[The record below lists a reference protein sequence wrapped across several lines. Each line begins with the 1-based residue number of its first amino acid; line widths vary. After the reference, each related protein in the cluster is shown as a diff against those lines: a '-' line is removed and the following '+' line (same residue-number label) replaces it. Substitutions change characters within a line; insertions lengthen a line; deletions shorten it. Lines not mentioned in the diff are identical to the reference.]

1 MMPVQTER
9 NKMIYLRQLGA
20 SLFLTLAIVFTA
32 LPVSSAPVTPAAGIS
47 ESDLHTQARKAQLIS
62 ELLSEFHYRTL
73 SIDNALAGQALKAY
87 LDAIDQER
95 YYFLQQDIDEFQR
108 KVSVLD
114 TELKRGNLSTG
125 YLIFERYQQRVHERS
140 EFAKKLLQKP
150 LDLTS
155 DERIEIDRSK
165 ASWANSSAALDDL
178 WTKRV
183 KHDALTLLMAG
194 QEWPKVQEILNNRY
208 ARLASTVANYSN
220 EEIFQTY
227 INAWAQLFDPH
238 TQYMSPRLSENFDI
252 QMRLSLEGI
261 GAMLRSENDFVE
273 VVELVKGGPAALEG
287 QLQPGDRIIG
297 VGEGEDGDIVDVVGW
312 RLSDVV
318 ERIRGPKKTVVR
330 LQVLAGKAGGDA
342 AKTISIVRNEIKLEE
357 QAAQAKTLTVPADDQ
372 TSKRI
377 GVIKLPTFYMDFA
390 AADAGQKDY
399 RSTTRD
405 VRNLL
410 VKFQQDGIDG
420 LVIDL
425 RGNGGGSLREAT
437 ELTGLFTHGGPIVQ
451 VRRHDGTVEV
461 IQEPSRNSV
470 YNGPLVVL
478 VDQFSAS
485 ASEIFAAAIQDY
497 GRGIVVGQKTFGKG
511 TVQTLIDLDR
521 GLRAKEHGGRLK
533 LTIAK
538 FYRINGHSTQ
548 LRGVE
553 PDILLPSAIDGERFV
568 ESASETSL
576 PWDEIRAVPFLP
588 RSNLDPLIPVLR
600 KRHDAWAAKNPA
612 FQALLDEYTQ
622 LRKMQARNSLPL
634 NEKQRR
640 LERDQAEAKQ
650 LASINRRLVAYNLE
664 PLASLD
670 KFDRDSVPDTILE
683 SAAAIVVDLASLR
696 SGATTASR

>member
-1 MMPVQTER
+1 MR
-9 NKMIYLRQLGA
+9 YLRQLLT
-20 SLFLTLAIVFTA
+20 SLFLASAVAATA
-32 LPVSSAPVTPAAGIS
+32 LPVASAPVAPAAGIS
-47 ESDLHTQARKAQLIS
+47 KSDLHTQARKAQLIG

-73 SIDNALAGQALKAY
+73 TINGAMAAQALQAY
-87 LDAIDQER
+87 LDTIDQER
-95 YYFLQQDIDEFQR
+95 YYLLKQDIDEFQR
-108 KVSVLD
+108 TTDLLD
-114 TELKRGNLSTG
+114 DELKQGNLSAG
-125 YLIFERYQQRVHERS
+125 YRIFERYQQRVGERAD
-140 EFAKKLLQKP
+140 FAARLLEKP

-155 DERIEIDRSK
+155 DERIEIDRSE
-165 ASWANSSAALDDL
+165 APWAADQAELDAL
-178 WTKRV
+178 WRKRV

-194 QEWPKVQEILNNRY
+194 QEWPKVQEILSKRY
-208 ARLASTVANYSN
+208 ARLASTVANYSH

-273 VVELVKGGPAALEG
+273 VVELVKGGPAALDG

-297 VGEGEDGDIVDVVGW
+297 VGEGMDGDISDVVGW

-318 ERIRGPKKTVVR
+318 ERIRGPKKTTVR
-330 LQVLAGKAGGDA
+330 LQVLPGKAGGDA

-357 QAAQAKTLTVPADDQ
+357 QAAQAKTLTIPAGGD

-377 GVIKLPTFYMDFA
+377 GVIKLPAFYMDFA
-390 AADAGQKDY
+390 AADAGKKDY

-405 VRNLL
+405 VRALL
-410 VKFQQDGIDG
+410 AQFKQDGIDG
-420 LVIDL
+420 LVVDL

-437 ELTGLFTHGGPIVQ
+437 ELTGLFIHGGPVVQ
-451 VRRHDGTVEV
+451 VRRHDGAVEV
-461 IQEPSRNSV
+461 IQEPSRSIA
-470 YNGPLVVL
+470 YSGPLVVL

-497 GRGIVVGQKTFGKG
+497 GRGIVAGQKTFGKG

-521 GLRAKEHGGRLK
+521 GIRSKDNGGRLK

-553 PDILLPSAIDGERFV
+553 PDIALPSAFDADRFA
-568 ESASETSL
+568 ESASKTSL
-576 PWDEIRAVPFLP
+576 PWDEIRAIPFLP
-588 RSNLDPLIPVLR
+588 RSNLEPLIPVLR
-600 KRHDAWAAKNPA
+600 KRHDAWAANNPA
-612 FQALLDEYTQ
+612 FQALVDEYAQ
-622 LRKMQARNSLPL
+622 LREMQARNSLPL

-640 LERDQAEAKQ
+640 LERDEDEARQ
-650 LASINRRLVAYNLE
+650 LASVNRRLAAYDLK
-664 PLASLD
+664 PLPSLD
-670 KFDRDSVPDTILE
+670 KIDQDAVPDTILE
-683 SAAAIVVDLASLR
+683 SAAAIVVDLADLR
-696 SGATTASR
+696 SGTTTVSR

>member
-1 MMPVQTER
+1 MH
-9 NKMIYLRQLGA
+9 YFRQIA
-20 SLFLTLAIVFTA
+20 TSIFLTLIVAIVA
-32 LPVSSAPVTPAAGIS
+32 LPVASAPVTPAIS
-47 ESDLHTQARKAQLIS
+47 LSKSDLHAQARKAQLIG

-73 SIDNALAGQALKAY
+73 DIDKDMAAQALQAY
-87 LDAIDQER
+87 LDTIDRER
-95 YYFLQQDIDEFQR
+95 YYLLQQDIDEFQR
-108 KVSVLD
+108 SADLLNG
-114 TELKRGNLSTG
+114 ELKKGNLSTG
-125 YLIFERYQQRVHERS
+125 YRIFERYQQRVDERAK
-140 EFAKKLLQKP
+140 FAADLLEKP

-155 DERIEIDRSK
+155 EERIETDRSE
-165 ASWANSSAALDDL
+165 APWAADSNALDEL

-194 QEWPKVQEILNNRY
+194 QEWPKVQEILNKRY
-208 ARLASTVANYSN
+208 TRLATTAANYSD

-297 VGEGEDGDIVDVVGW
+297 VGEGEDGEISDVVGW

-318 ERIRGPKKTVVR
+318 ERIRGPKKTTVR
-330 LQVLAGKAGGDA
+330 LQVLSDKAGGDA
-342 AKTISIVRNEIKLEE
+342 KTIAIVRNEIKLED
-357 QAAQAKTLTVPADDQ
+357 QAAQAKTITVPTDSDNP
-372 TSKRI
+372 KRI

-390 AADAGQKDY
+390 AADAGKKDY

-405 VRNLL
+405 VRVLL
-410 VKFQQDGIDG
+410 EEFKQEGIDG

-437 ELTGLFTHGGPIVQ
+437 ELTSLFINGGPIVQ

-461 IQEPSRNSV
+461 IQEPKRNSA
-470 YNGPLVVL
+470 YNGSLVVL

-497 GRGIVVGQKTFGKG
+497 GRGVVVGQKTFGKG

-521 GLRAKEHGGRLK
+521 GSHTKDGGRLK

-548 LRGVE
+548 QRGVE
-553 PDILLPSAIDGERFV
+553 PDIALPSAFDAERFT
-568 ESASETSL
+568 EGASKTSL

-588 RSNLDPLIPVLR
+588 RSNLEPLIPVLR
-600 KRHDAWAAKNPA
+600 KRHDDWAAQNPA
-612 FQALLDEYTQ
+612 FQALIDEYAQ

-640 LERDQAEAKQ
+640 KERDEAEASQ
-650 LASINRRLVAYNLE
+650 LATVNRRLAAYDME
-664 PLASLD
+664 PLKSLEKLD
-670 KFDRDSVPDTILE
+670 KDAVPDTILE
-683 SAAAIVVDLASLR
+683 SAAAIVVNLDDLR
-696 SGATTASR
+696 SSKTTVSR

>member
-183 KHDALTLLMAG
+183 KHDALALLMAG

-252 QMRLSLEGI
+252 QMRLSLEGV

-588 RSNLDPLIPVLR
+588 RSNLDP
-600 KRHDAWAAKNPA
+600 
-612 FQALLDEYTQ
+612 
-622 LRKMQARNSLPL
+622 
-634 NEKQRR
+634 
-640 LERDQAEAKQ
+640 
-650 LASINRRLVAYNLE
+650 
-664 PLASLD
+664 
-670 KFDRDSVPDTILE
+670 
-683 SAAAIVVDLASLR
+683 
-696 SGATTASR
+696 

>member
-1 MMPVQTER
+1 MR
-9 NKMIYLRQLGA
+9 YLRQLLT
-20 SLFLTLAIVFTA
+20 SLFLASAVAATA
-32 LPVSSAPVTPAAGIS
+32 LPVASAPVAPAAAIS
-47 ESDLHTQARKAQLIS
+47 KSDLHTQARKAQLIG

-73 SIDNALAGQALKAY
+73 TIDGAMAAQALQAY
-87 LDAIDQER
+87 LDTIDQER
-95 YYFLQQDIDEFQR
+95 YYLLKQDIDEFQR
-108 KVSVLD
+108 TTDLLD
-114 TELKRGNLSTG
+114 DELKQGNLSAG
-125 YLIFERYQQRVHERS
+125 YRIFERYQQRVGERAD
-140 EFAKKLLQKP
+140 FAARLLEKP

-155 DERIEIDRSK
+155 DERIEIDRSE
-165 ASWANSSAALDDL
+165 APWAADQAELDAL
-178 WTKRV
+178 WRKRV

-194 QEWPKVQEILNNRY
+194 QEWPKVQEILSKRY
-208 ARLASTVANYSN
+208 ARLASTVANYSH

-273 VVELVKGGPAALEG
+273 VVELVKGGPAALDG

-297 VGEGEDGDIVDVVGW
+297 VGEGMDGDISDVVGW

-318 ERIRGPKKTVVR
+318 ERIRGPKKTTVR
-330 LQVLAGKAGGDA
+330 LQVLPGKAGGDA

-357 QAAQAKTLTVPADDQ
+357 QAAQAKTLTIPAGGD

-377 GVIKLPTFYMDFA
+377 GVIKLPAFYMDFA
-390 AADAGQKDY
+390 AADAGKKDY

-405 VRNLL
+405 VRALL
-410 VKFQQDGIDG
+410 AQFKQDGIDG
-420 LVIDL
+420 LVVDL

-437 ELTGLFTHGGPIVQ
+437 ELTGLFIHGGPVVQ
-451 VRRHDGTVEV
+451 VRRHDGAVEV
-461 IQEPSRNSV
+461 IQEPSRSIA
-470 YNGPLVVL
+470 YSGPLVVL

-497 GRGIVVGQKTFGKG
+497 GRGIVAGQKTFGKG

-521 GLRAKEHGGRLK
+521 GIRSKDNGGRLK

-553 PDILLPSAIDGERFV
+553 PDIALPSAFDADRFA
-568 ESASETSL
+568 ESASKTSL
-576 PWDEIRAVPFLP
+576 PWDEIRAIPFLP
-588 RSNLDPLIPVLR
+588 RSNLEPLIPVLR
-600 KRHDAWAAKNPA
+600 KRHDAWAANNPA
-612 FQALLDEYTQ
+612 FQALVDEYAQ
-622 LRKMQARNSLPL
+622 LREMQARNSLPL

-640 LERDQAEAKQ
+640 LERDEAEARQ
-650 LASINRRLVAYNLE
+650 LASVNRRLAAYDLK
-664 PLASLD
+664 PLPSLD
-670 KFDRDSVPDTILE
+670 KIDQDAVPDTILE
-683 SAAAIVVDLASLR
+683 SAAAIVVDLADLR
-696 SGATTASR
+696 SGTTTVSR

>member
-1 MMPVQTER
+1 MPVQLER
-9 NKMIYLRQLGA
+9 NKMRYLRRLLT
-20 SLFLTLAIVFTA
+20 SLFLASAVAVTA
-32 LPVSSAPVTPAAGIS
+32 LPVASAPVAPAAGIS
-47 ESDLHTQARKAQLIS
+47 KSELHTQARKAQLIG

-73 SIDNALAGQALKAY
+73 TIDNTMAAQALQAY
-87 LDAIDQER
+87 LDTIDQER
-95 YYFLQQDIDEFQR
+95 YYLLKQDIDEFQR
-108 KVSVLD
+108 AADLLD
-114 TELKRGNLSTG
+114 DELKQGNLGTG
-125 YLIFERYQQRVHERS
+125 YRIFERYQQRVNERA
-140 EFAKKLLQKP
+140 EFATGLLKKP
-150 LDLTS
+150 LDLSS
-155 DERIEIDRSK
+155 DERIQIDRSEAPWAADK
-165 ASWANSSAALDDL
+165 ATLDAL

-194 QEWPKVQEILNNRY
+194 QEWPKVQEILSKRY
-208 ARLASTVANYSN
+208 TRLASTVANYSN

-273 VVELVKGGPAALEG
+273 VVELVKGGPAALGG

-297 VGEGEDGDIVDVVGW
+297 VGEGEDGDISDVVGW

-318 ERIRGPKKTVVR
+318 ERIRGPKKTTVR
-330 LQVLAGKAGGDA
+330 LQVLPGKAGGDA

-357 QAAQAKTLTVPADDQ
+357 QAAQAKTLTIPAGNDS
-372 TSKRI
+372 TRRI
-377 GVIKLPTFYMDFA
+377 GVIKLPAFYMDFA
-390 AADAGQKDY
+390 AADAGKKDY

-405 VRNLL
+405 VRALL
-410 VKFQQDGIDG
+410 TQFEQDGIDG
-420 LVIDL
+420 LVVDL

-437 ELTGLFTHGGPIVQ
+437 ELTGLFINGGPVVQ
-451 VRRHDGTVEV
+451 VRRHDGAVEV
-461 IQEPSRNSV
+461 IQEPSRSIA
-470 YNGPLVVL
+470 YTGPLVVL

-521 GLRAKEHGGRLK
+521 GIRSKDNGGRLK

-553 PDILLPSAIDGERFV
+553 PDIALPSAIDAERFA
-568 ESASETSL
+568 ESASKTSL

-588 RSNLDPLIPVLR
+588 RSNLEPLIPVLR

-612 FQALLDEYTQ
+612 FQALVDEYAQ
-622 LRKMQARNSLPL
+622 LREMQARNSLPL

-640 LERDQAEAKQ
+640 LERDEAEARQ
-650 LASINRRLVAYNLE
+650 LASVNRRLAAYDLE
-664 PLASLD
+664 PLQSLD
-670 KFDRDSVPDTILE
+670 KLDQDAVPDTILE
-683 SAAAIVVDLASLR
+683 SAAAIVVDLADLR
-696 SGATTASR
+696 SGTTTASR